1 MPIYVPVVEHRSN
14 LVLTSEK
21 MAEEPLRPKAEITP
35 PDWVIE
41 LIAASPIASVVS
53 NPRLKDNPI
62 VAVNSPFIE
71 LTGYPESEILGRNC
85 RFLSG
90 SGTEP
95 WLTELI
101 REGVRSHKPVLV
113 EILNY
118 KRDGTP
124 FRNAVLVAPIF
135 DKRDELLYFLGSQ
148 VEVDEGQQGVF
159 SARRSRAAQMIKT
172 LSPRQLE
179 VTRLVAE
186 GLRNKEIAYQLG
198 LAEKT
203 IKMHRGLV
211 MEKLGLRTSA
221 DLIRLAVEA
230 GI

>member
-1 MPIYVPVVEHRSN
+1 MV
-14 LVLTSEK
+14 
-21 MAEEPLRPKAEITP
+21 AEDPLGTGAEVTP
-35 PDWVIE
+35 PDDWVTD
-41 LIAASPIASVVS
+41 LIASSPIASVVS
-53 NPRLKDNPI
+53 NPRLQDNPI
-62 VAVNSPFIE
+62 VAVNAPFME
-71 LTGYPESEILGRNC
+71 LTGYSESEIIGRNC

-101 REGVRSHKPVLV
+101 REGVRGHKPVLV

-124 FRNAVLVAPIF
+124 FRNAVLVAPIY

-148 VEVDEGQQGVF
+148 IEVDEGQQGVF
-159 SARRSRAAQMIKT
+159 STRRSRAAQMIKT

-179 VTRLVAE
+179 VTQLVAQ

-203 IKMHRGLV
+203 VKMHRGLV
-211 MEKLGLRTSA
+211 MEKLDLRTSA

>member
-1 MPIYVPVVEHRSN
+1 MAKDPIGSG
-14 LVLTSEK
+14 
-21 MAEEPLRPKAEITP
+21 AEFIP
-35 PDWVIE
+35 PDDWVTG
-41 LIAASPIASVVS
+41 LIVSSPVASVVS
-53 NPRLKDNPI
+53 NPRLPDNPI
-62 VAVNSPFIE
+62 VAVNTAFVE
-71 LTGYPESEILGRNC
+71 LTGYSESEIIGRNC

-101 REGVRSHKPVLV
+101 QEGVRGHRPVLV

-124 FRNAVLVAPIF
+124 FRNAVLVAPIYG
-135 DKRDELLYFLGSQ
+135 KRDELLYFLGSQ
-148 VEVDEGQQGVF
+148 VEVDDGEQGVF
-159 SARRSRAAQMIKT
+159 SARRGRAAQMIKT

-179 VTRLVAE
+179 VTQLVAQ
-186 GLRNKEIAYQLG
+186 GLRNKEIAFELG

-203 IKMHRGLV
+203 VKMHRGLV
-211 MEKLGLRTSA
+211 MEKLDLRTSA